1 MAKPLVNTKKW
12 DQNDFRLLVVLL
24 LTVVY
29 PVFVLA
35 FFALYVFVLL
45 PLMLEDYYG
54 LPPSVEIPHQDGW
67 YHFYWLFVS
76 LLWLMLCAFILPC
89 FQDKRKPGVSAIGM
103 EIRESPEFP
112 TKTHAVQ
119 PYLKVEE
126 TNEKERFSILTE
138 KSRGSSASIEKGV
151 CEEKADKE
159 SLEKSRESLTE
170 TNSLQKRSKLVES
183 GEFLN
188 EYIDTLDYK
197 NKEQAECEV
206 HVEKSKEGNDTDSDS
221 SADEKPDSTD
231 LHNRSVNKEDSSDD
245 EDQASPGKKDEEK
258 EKEETV
264 IEPIVVQKGYDKQ
277 EAIPLK
283 EAYIKDDN
291 PSEDS
296 EEAEELK
303 DLESPVTRRKALP
316 TIDTSKANESYE
328 CSMPTPKSAV
338 DSAKRESNVVF
349 LFVNPD
355 TVDSEEGVKVVH
367 AGKVE
372 EEDDNWKK
380 KKKVFMGGAK
390 VLCLCNLEKYLLLV
404 LQVTTDTDSEYSI
417 SKQSFV

>member
-159 SLEKSRESLTE
+159 SLEKSRESLME

-231 LHNRSVNKEDSSDD
+231 FHNRSVNKEDSSDD

-372 EEDDNWKK
+372 EEDDN
-380 KKKVFMGGAK
+380 
-390 VLCLCNLEKYLLLV
+390 
-404 LQVTTDTDSEYSI
+404 
-417 SKQSFV
+417 

>member
-372 EEDDNWKK
+372 EEDDN
-380 KKKVFMGGAK
+380 
-390 VLCLCNLEKYLLLV
+390 
-404 LQVTTDTDSEYSI
+404 
-417 SKQSFV
+417 

>member
-24 LTVVY
+24 LIVVY

-54 LPPSVEIPHQDGW
+54 FPPSVGVPHRDGW

-76 LLWLMLCAFILPC
+76 LLWLMLCAIILPC
-89 FQDKRKPGVSAIGM
+89 FQDKRSSVVSAIGM
-103 EIRESPEFP
+103 EIRESPDFP
-112 TKTHAVQ
+112 TKPHAVQ

-126 TNEKERFSILTE
+126 TKEKERFSILTE
-138 KSRGSSASIEKGV
+138 KSRGSSASIEKRA
-151 CEEKADKE
+151 CEEKAEKE

-170 TNSLQKRSKLVES
+170 TSSLQKRSKLVES

-197 NKEQAECEV
+197 KLNKEQAECEV

-221 SADEKPDSTD
+221 SVDEKPDSTD
-231 LHNRSVNKEDSSDD
+231 LPKKKDDSSVNEEDSSDN
-245 EDQASPGKKDEEK
+245 EEQGSQGKKDEEK
-258 EKEETV
+258 EKEDV
-264 IEPIVVQKGYDKQ
+264 IEPIVVKKQ
-277 EAIPLK
+277 EATPLK

-291 PSEDS
+291 PPEDI
-296 EEAEELK
+296 EEVEELK
-303 DLESPVTRRKALP
+303 DLEDPVIRRKALP

-328 CSMPTPKSAV
+328 CSMPTPSSAV
-338 DSAKRESNVVF
+338 ESAKRESNVVF

-355 TVDSEEGVKVVH
+355 TVSSEEGVKVVH
-367 AGKVE
+367 ADKVE
-372 EEDDNWKK
+372 EEDDN
-380 KKKVFMGGAK
+380 
-390 VLCLCNLEKYLLLV
+390 
-404 LQVTTDTDSEYSI
+404 
-417 SKQSFV
+417 